1 MAHAHLHRPR
11 TGHRRLT
18 HSSASKTDGHQM
30 MDGRRDFRMRTR
42 LTSPQAGTESDW
54 TALNRTTTSTG
65 ADFDRAGRYSRQM
78 SPALD
83 QANDWRRRTN
93 HCSTRRLGEDDQQPV
108 APHARVTDG
117 GLDSDWTT
125 HQSTCK
131 TSGAAD
137 YGTARL
143 RIRAGQTTPNATEAL
158 ELAALNRTV

>member
-1 MAHAHLHRPR
+1 MESSDVSPPWIKQT
-11 TGHRRLT
+11 TG
-18 HSSASKTDGHQM
+18 D
-30 MDGRRDFRMRTR
+30 DGRI
-42 LTSPQAGTESDW
+42 
-54 TALNRTTTSTG
+54 TAL
-65 ADFDRAGRYSRQM
+65 SRQ
-78 SPALD
+78 
-83 QANDWRRRTN
+83 
-93 HCSTRRLGEDDQQPV
+93 GEDDQQPV